1 MKRFSAVL
9 LSAAL
14 LLAAMPFCGIG
25 TVAADDAHDIAYI
38 CSHQESGILEYYSC
52 IGDGT
57 AKEPV
62 VTINGLVK
70 DTDFTVAYTA
80 NINPGNAKVTV
91 TGIGSYSGTFDAYFE
106 IKKSTDVQADRLFGT
121 ANRLRYP
128 GSNRY
133 ATSQLV
139 ANALKTSLGV
149 SKFEA
154 IIVADGN
161 NYPDALSGGFL
172 AKKKS
177 APILT
182 VSKAYEKNVQT
193 YIENNLADNGIVYI
207 LGGTGVVSSAFETAM
222 KNSAVLPSITVQRLC
237 GSNRYDTNLA
247 ILEEAGVNSEAILVC
262 SGNGYADS
270 LSASA
275 VGLPIM
281 LVNTSLTQKQ
291 KDFLSS
297 IDSNRYY
304 IIGGTGAVA
313 GTVETQIKATLNANS
328 QNYSGERVFGSNRYK
343 TSTEVAKKFFE
354 DEIDNVV
361 FAYANNFPD
370 GLAGGPLAMAVGAP
384 IILTS
389 GSYYSDA
396 KAYVGETWITRSITL
411 GGTSLISDSV
421 VNAIMKYS

>member
-182 VSKAYEKNVQT
+182 VSKAYEKNVQI
-193 YIENNLADNGIVYI
+193 YIENKLADNGTVYI
-207 LGGTGVVSSAFETAM
+207 LGGAGVVSGDFENAL
-222 KNSAVLPSITVQRLC
+222 KDSAV
-237 GSNRYDTNLA
+237 
-247 ILEEAGVNSEAILVC
+247 
-262 SGNGYADS
+262 
-270 LSASA
+270 
-275 VGLPIM
+275 
-281 LVNTSLTQKQ
+281 
-291 KDFLSS
+291 
-297 IDSNRYY
+297 
-304 IIGGTGAVA
+304 
-313 GTVETQIKATLNANS
+313 
-328 QNYSGERVFGSNRYK
+328 
-343 TSTEVAKKFFE
+343 
-354 DEIDNVV
+354 
-361 FAYANNFPD
+361 
-370 GLAGGPLAMAVGAP
+370 
-384 IILTS
+384 
-389 GSYYSDA
+389 
-396 KAYVGETWITRSITL
+396 
-411 GGTSLISDSV
+411 
-421 VNAIMKYS
+421 